1 MCLKLNLESYLQRIE
16 SWEAEKSEADMEYY
30 DWDTSPSRTHLVTLY
45 KWPEPPTDYDYE
57 TIPHATEYK
66 IAVSDLIN
74 NGEDQYSVNKYKEAV
89 KNLLNLKCDNKG

>member
-1 MCLKLNLESYLQRIE
+1 MEP
-16 SWEAEKSEADMEYY
+16 WEAEKSLADMEYF
-30 DWDTSPSRTHLVTLY
+30 DWDSSVSRKSLVTLY

-74 NGEDQYSVNKYKEAV
+74 NGEDQYSINKYKEAV
-89 KNLLNLKCDNKG
+89 KNLLNFNNNKN

>member
-1 MCLKLNLESYLQRIE
+1 M
-16 SWEAEKSEADMEYY
+16 ADMEYY
-30 DWDTSPSRTHLVTLY
+30 DWDTNQSRINLVTLY

-74 NGEDQYSVNKYKEAV
+74 NGEDEYAINKYKAAV
-89 KNLLNLKCDNKG
+89 KNLLNLKCENKGWILCII